1 MNSQDKKAAVN
12 VLVQKFGGTSVADLA
27 GFEASADVIQHHGGE
42 GQVIVVLSAVKGVTD
57 LLLAAI
63 DRSVEGGDGKAALD
77 EALQRQ
83 QVVLDEYA
91 AKGIATPLGLTF
103 LQEQQTQLAERIE
116 GVRLLGQ
123 CPDRIRARILAA
135 GEGFSSRLM
144 VDLLTHRGIAA
155 RWSDTDVLPL
165 ANEDWLD
172 SLIDVDAAGPLL
184 KARLTDDVK
193 VLVLPGFYGRNA
205 AGEIQLLGRNGTDYS
220 AAAIAA
226 AVGATRCQI
235 WKDVDGFFTADPRIV
250 SNARCL
256 TEVSYEEAM
265 ELSYF
270 GAKVI
275 SAKALTPLS
284 AKDILCEIRNT
295 YEPDQPGTLIH
306 RDAKRAHV
314 VRGISHLQ
322 NVASI
327 TLHGGGLRGR
337 VGIARR
343 VMDALASRSIS
354 ILLIVQSSSEYSI
367 TLCVKQA
374 DADKARR
381 ALEDEFHFERLH
393 KLIDEV
399 LVQSNRAVVSLVGEG
414 MKHYR
419 GIAARFLTAISSAG
433 VNVEVIAQGS
443 TECAIA
449 VVVQGDEA
457 QSATR
462 ACHTA
467 FFSRTTHIDVIL
479 LGCGNVGGELLRQFR
494 QQSPKLLEQDVE
506 LRVRAIGNSRSLLV
520 AEDVVDLSHWQQQLE
535 QQGKAYSMDDVI
547 AIRDRLGL
555 LNPTVVD
562 CSTDEK
568 LAAEY
573 VRLLEAGFNVVC
585 ANKKANTMSLDY
597 YRELRTTASRNF
609 RRFLYETNVGA
620 GLPIIDTL
628 QGLIRSGDQLKSFEG
643 ILSGSLSMIFGLLE
657 DGMLVSEA
665 VAKAMEL
672 GFTEP
677 DPRDDLSGMDVA
689 RKLLIVA
696 REIGLQL
703 ELGDVEV
710 EPAVPMES
718 IARVDKAQ
726 LLPAI
731 RGIDAAFAEKV
742 AAAGAAG
749 KVLRYVGSIKDGK
762 CRVAVEAVPKEQPL
776 GAIRDGENA
785 LVLHTHYYQPIPMVL
800 RGYGAGAAVTA
811 AGVFGD
817 LLRTVWRPLDQRS

>member
-1 MNSQDKKAAVN
+1 
-12 VLVQKFGGTSVADLA
+12 
-27 GFEASADVIQHHGGE
+27 
-42 GQVIVVLSAVKGVTD
+42 
-57 LLLAAI
+57 
-63 DRSVEGGDGKAALD
+63 
-77 EALQRQ
+77 
-83 QVVLDEYA
+83 
-91 AKGIATPLGLTF
+91 
-103 LQEQQTQLAERIE
+103 
-116 GVRLLGQ
+116 
-123 CPDRIRARILAA
+123 
-135 GEGFSSRLM
+135 
-144 VDLLTHRGIAA
+144 
-155 RWSDTDVLPL
+155 
-165 ANEDWLD
+165 
-172 SLIDVDAAGPLL
+172 
-184 KARLTDDVK
+184 
-193 VLVLPGFYGRNA
+193 
-205 AGEIQLLGRNGTDYS
+205 
-220 AAAIAA
+220 
-226 AVGATRCQI
+226 
-235 WKDVDGFFTADPRIV
+235 
-250 SNARCL
+250 
-256 TEVSYEEAM
+256 
-265 ELSYF
+265 
-270 GAKVI
+270 
-275 SAKALTPLS
+275 
-284 AKDILCEIRNT
+284 
-295 YEPDQPGTLIH
+295 
-306 RDAKRAHV
+306 V

-327 TLHGGGLRGR
+327 TLQGGGLRGR

-374 DADKARR
+374 DAEKARH
-381 ALEDEFHFERLH
+381 ALEEEFHFERLH
-393 KLIDEV
+393 KLVGDI
-399 LVQSNRAVVSLVGEG
+399 LVQGNRAVVSLVGEG

-467 FFSRTTHIDVIL
+467 FFSHTTHIDVIL
-479 LGCGNVGGELLRQFR
+479 LGCGNVGSELLRQIR

-506 LRVRAIGNSRSLLV
+506 LRVRAIANSRQLLV
-520 AEDVVDLSHWQQQLE
+520 ADDVIDLDSWQEQLAGVN
-535 QQGKAYSMDDVI
+535 QPYSLDDVI

-562 CSTDEK
+562 CSTDEG
-568 LAAEY
+568 LAAQY

-585 ANKKANTMSLDY
+585 ANKKANTSSMAY
-597 YRELRTTASRNF
+597 YHEMRAAAGQNF

-657 DGMLVSEA
+657 DGMAVSEA
-665 VAKAMEL
+665 VSKAMEL
-672 GFTEP
+672 GYTEP

-689 RKLLIVA
+689 RKLLIIA

-703 ELGDVEV
+703 ELSDVEV
-710 EPAVPMES
+710 EPALPMDS
-718 IARVDKAQ
+718 IADVERAD
-726 LLPAI
+726 LIPAI
-731 RGIDAAFAEKV
+731 AGMDAAFAEKV
-742 AAAGAAG
+742 AAAVAEG
-749 KVLRYVGSIKDGK
+749 KVLRYVGTIRDGS
-762 CRVAVEAVPKEQPL
+762 CRVSVEAVPKDKPL

-785 LVLHTHYYQPIPMVL
+785 LVFYTHYYQPLPMVL